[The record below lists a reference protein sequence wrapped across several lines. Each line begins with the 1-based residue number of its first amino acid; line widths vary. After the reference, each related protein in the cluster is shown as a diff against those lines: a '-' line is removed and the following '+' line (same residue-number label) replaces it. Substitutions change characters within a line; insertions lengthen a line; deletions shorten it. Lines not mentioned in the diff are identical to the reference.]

1 MQKGKKIA
9 IIAVCAVL
17 VLAIAGGVLLF
28 ATTPRHAV
36 DFDNLTPQNIR
47 NLHRQQTNSARQ
59 TQIPRRLGTLVGNV
73 QSDTVIFNGTQASA
87 MSEGE
92 TAFVH
97 RQFLLTDRETHAQ
110 LHEIDLNI
118 QREMMLHAL
127 TMLAL
132 VHNLQ
137 EVRFVVEFTESPEGN
152 TVAQYLAQ
160 QSGNYIGRGGY
171 AFRFCADIAS
181 RIIGRDIRTVADDL
195 DSFTAFMHD
204 IVAVDFDQLQHAQRP
219 RIRPET
225 R

>member
-1 MQKGKKIA
+1 VRSEATSSPQVCYNESEEVETGGKQMQKGKKIA

-132 VHNLQ
+132 V
-137 EVRFVVEFTESPEGN
+137 S
-152 TVAQYLAQ
+152 AC
-160 QSGNYIGRGGY
+160 SI
-171 AFRFCADIAS
+171 IS
-181 RIIGRDIRTVADDL
+181 R
-195 DSFTAFMHD
+195 
-204 IVAVDFDQLQHAQRP
+204 
-219 RIRPET
+219 
-225 R
+225 